1 VVCRGKTS
9 LKLDHDATDN
19 GKMRGDERELE
30 PLRNGAGSVGDL
42 SFAVF
47 SLTHAGCREEG
58 AIELRLNER
67 VLLGWCPSCA
77 ACRPSDPPTDHP
89 RKMRGWPRRKTVDRR
104 TPMARRAGNRRQKT
118 S

>member
-1 VVCRGKTS
+1 VVCKGETS

-19 GKMRGDERELE
+19 GKMRDDERELE

-67 VLLGWCPSCA
+67 LLLGWCPSCA
-77 ACRPSDPPTDHP
+77 ALETFGSSD
-89 RKMRGWPRRKTVDRR
+89 
-104 TPMARRAGNRRQKT
+104 
-118 S
+118 